1 MSEKFFKN
9 IELSKVHNFA
19 DLVSMAD
26 GIVES
31 RGFINRKD
39 IKMTM
44 VALPKGEGINAY
56 ALPGDTLIV
65 VLEGQIDL
73 TLPDKKIEL
82 KVGECAVATAGIPHG
97 IDPVVNSKVVMLEV
111 RTE

>member
-1 MSEKFFKN
+1 MSEHFFKN
-9 IELSKVHNFA
+9 IELSKTHNFA
-19 DLVSMAD
+19 ELVTISE

-44 VALPKGEGINAY
+44 LSLPRGEGINAY

-65 VLEGQIDL
+65 VLEGQLEVTINESNMKL
-73 TLPDKKIEL
+73 A
-82 KVGECAVATAGIPHG
+82 VGECIVASAGIPHG
-97 IDPVVNSKVVMLEV
+97 IDPIVSSKVLMLEV
-111 RTE
+111 KTE